1 MDAVTPAAR
10 RAAVILAGGRA
21 TRLGGADKAQ
31 VEIDGRMLVDGVLRA
46 VESCAP
52 IVLVGPDHLARPGVR
67 VVRED
72 PPFGGPVAA
81 LAAAVEALGASAD
94 EAAETWVLACDLPRA
109 TGIVDLLS
117 DEALPEGAD
126 AVVLRD
132 AGGHAQ
138 PLAGR
143 YRIAALRRA
152 LDALPRTD
160 GVAMRRLT
168 ATLNVREVEDAE
180 GVSVD
185 LDTWD
190 DVLEYHAAS
199 DRAEESGTR
208 RRDTA

>member
-1 MDAVTPAAR
+1 MDAVTAAPR
-10 RAAVILAGGRA
+10 RAAIVLAGGRA

-31 VEIDGRMLVDGVLRA
+31 VEIDGRMLVDGVLHA

-52 IVLVGPDHLARPGVR
+52 IIIVGPDHLARPGVR

-81 LAAAVEALGASAD
+81 LAAAVATLAEAPAD
-94 EAAETWVLACDLPRA
+94 ETAETWVLACDLPRA
-109 TGIVDLLS
+109 AGIVDLLA
-117 DEALPEGAD
+117 DEALSERAD

-132 AGGHAQ
+132 ADGHAQ

-143 YRIAALRRA
+143 YRIAALGRA

-160 GVAMRRLT
+160 GASMRRLT
-168 ATLNVREVEDAE
+168 AELRLREVDDSE
-180 GVSVD
+180 GVSAD

-190 DVLEYHAAS
+190 DVLEYRAAS
-199 DRAEESGTR
+199 DRSEESGTR
-208 RRDTA
+208 